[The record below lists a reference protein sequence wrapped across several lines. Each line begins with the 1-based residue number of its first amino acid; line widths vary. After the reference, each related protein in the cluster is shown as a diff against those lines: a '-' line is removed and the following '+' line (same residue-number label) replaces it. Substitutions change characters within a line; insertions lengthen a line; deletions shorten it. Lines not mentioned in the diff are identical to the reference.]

1 MGGFSRAKNRIG
13 NFFTTRAK
21 NIELICTKQY
31 DQLFPGAG
39 SHGQQ
44 MGEGLYETEV
54 QQMVRNTLRNEL
66 ESGKKLENITI
77 KFLLSTMK
85 PLHAGWLIDCYDQL
99 ISSHRKEIILGGW
112 NICRNICCCRR

>member
-44 MGEGLYETEV
+44 MGEGL
-54 QQMVRNTLRNEL
+54 
-66 ESGKKLENITI
+66 
-77 KFLLSTMK
+77 
-85 PLHAGWLIDCYDQL
+85 
-99 ISSHRKEIILGGW
+99 
-112 NICRNICCCRR
+112 